1 MKKSSRING
10 KKRNVKKYL
19 KETKQ
24 MLENLQINYKKKES
38 SMYQSGRYQITER
51 YCPYIMTNM
60 TLL

>member
-1 MKKSSRING
+1 MKKKLKN
-10 KKRNVKKYL
+10 KWKEKNVKKYL

-24 MLENLQINYKKKES
+24 MPRNLQINYKKKGS

-51 YCPYIMTNM
+51 YCPHIMTNM